1 MLGRFVLGIACS
13 LLLVGCGSHGPTT
26 YRMRGA
32 VTCDGQPAAVG
43 RIDFVPDASR
53 GNSAMAGFASITNGT
68 YDTAAGGI
76 GSVGGPM
83 IVTVAGSL
91 PQSPAGDTAI
101 AGKTVFE
108 HTFTADLPREA
119 STLDIAVP
127 ASAGRKVQLEGPS
140 P

>member
-1 MLGRFVLGIACS
+1 
-13 LLLVGCGSHGPTT
+13 
-26 YRMRGA
+26 
-32 VTCDGQPAAVG
+32 
-43 RIDFVPDASR
+43 
-53 GNSAMAGFASITNGT
+53 MAGFASITNGT

-101 AGKTVFE
+101 ARKTVFE

-127 ASAGRKVQLEGPS
+127 ASAGRKVQLEGPN

>member
-1 MLGRFVLGIACS
+1 
-13 LLLVGCGSHGPTT
+13 
-26 YRMRGA
+26 
-32 VTCDGQPAAVG
+32 
-43 RIDFVPDASR
+43 
-53 GNSAMAGFASITNGT
+53 
-68 YDTAAGGI
+68 
-76 GSVGGPM
+76 
-83 IVTVAGSL
+83 VTVAGSL

-101 AGKTVFE
+101 ARKTVFE